1 VTALF
6 ATLFVIGCLL
16 LASAVVWAWRTRHA
30 REVWR
35 RARHDTSKVA
45 IVLELEEKVRELDE
59 LTSESAAASID
70 LR

>member
-6 ATLFVIGCLL
+6 ATLFGLGCLL
-16 LASAVVWAWRTRHA
+16 CGVASGWAWRTRHA
-30 REVWR
+30 RQVWR
-35 RARHDTSKVA
+35 RARHDTSTVA

-59 LTSESAAASID
+59 LTSATID